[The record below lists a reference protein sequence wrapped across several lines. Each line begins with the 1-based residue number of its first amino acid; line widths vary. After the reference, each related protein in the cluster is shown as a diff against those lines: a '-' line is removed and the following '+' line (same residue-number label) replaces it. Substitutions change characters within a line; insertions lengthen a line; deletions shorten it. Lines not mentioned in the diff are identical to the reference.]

1 MVAYDFQSLFA
12 KSLSDITEEAC
23 MMMMVL
29 LSINSHRNICRVDIH
44 YTMILNGSYV
54 RRSARMY
61 TLMVPCYHM
70 QSTIDTQEHL
80 QK

>member
-1 MVAYDFQSLFA
+1 MVDYDFKSLFA
-12 KSLSDITEEAC
+12 KSLYDITEEAC
-23 MMMMVL
+23 MMVL
-29 LSINSHRNICRVDIH
+29 LSINSHRNIYQLDIH

-54 RRSARMY
+54 RRSLSMY

-70 QSTIDTQEHL
+70 QATIDTQEHL